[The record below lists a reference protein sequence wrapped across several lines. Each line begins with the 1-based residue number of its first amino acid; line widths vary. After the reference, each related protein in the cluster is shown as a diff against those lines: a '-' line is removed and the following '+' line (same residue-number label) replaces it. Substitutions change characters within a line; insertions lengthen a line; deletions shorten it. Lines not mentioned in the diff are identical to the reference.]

1 MTINLDSLE
10 RSAIQLRNLL
20 ERYQHQAPAAA
31 LLLRE
36 LNGALER
43 AAKREITAPMEAR
56 DIPGHRPGQNEKIDE
71 GINSIISILH
81 DMSKPTATAWEDAAS
96 IYRTL
101 AASKSGFSDV
111 YVDAGTADERVAAN
125 VQLDSIR
132 QMLWDTF
139 KRV

>member
-1 MTINLDSLE
+1 MTSTEIIKQLQALKCIYHSE
-10 RSAIQLRNLL
+10 RC
-20 ERYQHQAPAAA
+20 YQF
-31 LLLRE
+31 
-36 LNGALER
+36 
-43 AAKREITAPMEAR
+43 
-56 DIPGHRPGQNEKIDE
+56 DE

-81 DMSKPTATAWEDAAS
+81 DMSQPTATAWEDAAS